1 MQKRNGFAMKLTSLW
16 ALILVTSCAPTG
28 RGNNCAGWK
37 PIYLDTA
44 SVDGLTER
52 DAGAIL
58 GHNIFG
64 QKQGCWK

>member
-1 MQKRNGFAMKLTSLW
+1 MKLTAML
-16 ALILVTSCAPTG
+16 LVLTLVTGCATSG
-28 RGNNCAGWK
+28 SGNNCSGWK

-58 GHNIFG
+58 GHNLYG
-64 QKQGCWK
+64 ESRKCW